1 MGKNKEID
9 LDIQEGA
16 IKALSDT
23 FAKLGCDPA
32 WSIDDRWDEQWT
44 KFALYMSLDINM
56 RDDIKNKRD
65 YENYVTHIASK
76 VRMLLYM
83 SSNALPLGKC
93 FTPEGH
99 EAVLDTCIELAKIL
113 IEKFWDRKE
122 SDYAA

>member
-1 MGKNKEID
+1 MGKSKEID
-9 LDIQEGA
+9 LDMQETVV
-16 IKALSDT
+16 IKLTVAFS
-23 FAKLGCDPA
+23 KLDVTLA
-32 WSIDDRWDEQWT
+32 FDSRWDEQWG
-44 KFALYMSLDINM
+44 KFTLYMGLDVNM

-93 FTPEGH
+93 VTPEGH
-99 EAVLDTCIELAKIL
+99 EAVLDTCIELAKIH

-122 SDYAA
+122 SDYAT